1 MGRRLFREGFLG
13 LALLGLLVTTPLR
26 GAWPRFSRDELE
38 VLYLLF
44 LLFTAV
50 KAIERGGHFRALA
63 GRLEAGQALGPKL
76 VLGTFLLAALVTNDV
91 ALLATLP
98 LVLALRNR
106 RAELAV
112 LLVLAANA
120 GSALTPFGNP
130 QNLYLYWYY
139 RPGLGAFVTAILP
152 LGAVF
157 FALLGLAA
165 WWLGPPPAPF
175 GGKSPARGRLGLPLA
190 ALLVV
195 IGAVLRVLPL
205 PATLV
210 ALGLLLL
217 ADRGAFRA
225 VDSGLFLTFA
235 AFFLLVDNLEALV
248 PLAFPHRFPVF
259 ALAVLLSQG
268 LGNVPAAVFLAPF
281 TPHWRTL
288 LWGVNVG
295 GFGTPIASIAN
306 LIAFRL
312 FLGTAGRRDRR
323 RFLFGY
329 GLGETLALAL
339 GIALFL
345 LFTP

>member
-1 MGRRLFREGFLG
+1 VGRRLSREGFLG
-13 LALLGLLVTTPLR
+13 LALLGLFVTTPLR

-50 KAIERGGHFRALA
+50 RAIERGGHFRALA
-63 GRLEAGQALGPKL
+63 ARWERGRLLGPKL
-76 VLGTFLLAALVTNDV
+76 VLGTFFLAALVTNDV
-91 ALLATLP
+91 ALLAALP
-98 LVLALRNR
+98 LVLALRSR

-139 RPGLGAFVTAILP
+139 RPGLGAFVAAILP

-165 WWLGPPPAPF
+165 WRLGPPPAPF
-175 GGKSPARGRLGLPLA
+175 VPESPPQGRLGLPLT

-195 IGAVLRVLPL
+195 IGVVLRFLPL
-205 PATLV
+205 SATLI

-217 ADRGAFRA
+217 SDRGAFQT
-225 VDSGLFLTFA
+225 VDYGLLLTFA
-235 AFFLLVDNLEALV
+235 AFFLLVDNLQSLL
-248 PLAFPHRFPVF
+248 PLAFLHRFPVF
-259 ALAVLLSQG
+259 ASAVLLSQG
-268 LGNVPAAVFLAPF
+268 LSNVPAAVFLAPF
-281 TPHWRTL
+281 TSHWRTL

-312 FLGTAGRRDRR
+312 FLGAASYGERH
-323 RFLFGY
+323 RFLIGY
-329 GLGETLALAL
+329 ALGETLALAL
-339 GIALFL
+339 GTALFF